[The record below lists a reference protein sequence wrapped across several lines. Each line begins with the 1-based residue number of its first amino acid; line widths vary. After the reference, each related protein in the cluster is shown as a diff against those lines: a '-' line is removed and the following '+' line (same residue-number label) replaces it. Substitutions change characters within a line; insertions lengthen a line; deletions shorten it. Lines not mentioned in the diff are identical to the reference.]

1 VPDWKKIY
9 RGKLQFHCI
18 KYFWLS
24 IYYKFLNCQ
33 IAVLFEMKSIMTQV
47 VGPDEINTLVI
58 VGAMMVE

>member
-1 VPDWKKIY
+1 MPDWKKN
-9 RGKLQFHCI
+9 K

-47 VGPDEINTLVI
+47 VGPGEINTLVI